1 MDLPRH
7 PGATPRFPVAA
18 EGDFGLR
25 HEAMLDGSAT
35 TLRFTWEREGRME
48 VPLLDPGL
56 GDPILLPWRGLDLEQ
71 NLRRLPGGP
80 GSLETLRTVLEKLPA
95 DAPGRARLEEVVNAL
110 AEARRLLD
118 AARTAIR
125 QYAVAEAALT
135 RARAAV
141 EDRSGAEREDA
152 RRRLNRASLDA
163 ERAGAAADAAW
174 EAWQRA
180 AQEVLAKTG

>member
-1 MDLPRH
+1 
-7 PGATPRFPVAA
+7 
-18 EGDFGLR
+18 
-25 HEAMLDGSAT
+25 
-35 TLRFTWEREGRME
+35 E